1 MTCLKKLI
9 FDMENIAS
17 RTSEILR
24 KKLINYSLL
33 LYNKYQSY
41 ILSIYRNRPDQQR
54 KIVFSYKGVIQV
66 NETKI
71 LYKERIFRISI
82 DY

>member
-1 MTCLKKLI
+1 
-9 FDMENIAS
+9 MENIVS

-41 ILSIYRNRPDQQR
+41 ILVIYRNRPDQRR

-71 LYKERIFRISI
+71 LYKERIFLISI
-82 DY
+82 GY